1 MSFAGPAP
9 GLRGRAVITL
19 AVGIGTMT
27 LAFSAVNALFLAGP
41 PIDAAGAGLIAVRG
55 GAPEDEGAS
64 FREFEAFARDVP
76 ALDVSAQTIV
86 TLSRRRGDGVAIAWG
101 LAVTDNYFG
110 TIGVNAAV
118 GRTFSGVNEL
128 SAVISHRFWREELDE
143 ASLTGL
149 TLPLNGLDVPVIG
162 VLASDFRAG
171 FYDADVWVRISDWEA
186 LRLPARIR
194 RPDVFLLTLL
204 ARLRPQAT
212 KAQADGQ
219 LHSVASELARAW
231 PPTNARRPASFV
243 PFGDPVET
251 RAELDGSRADAQ
263 SVVISETMA
272 RGLWPSTDP
281 VGQWVSLGAEGRRAQ
296 VVGVAA
302 DTIHRTV
309 SERPEPYVYLPF
321 EQAGRRR
328 VAVVLRTAGD
338 PQILLRTVSD
348 QIRAMDPALPIYQL
362 RTMQQRIDAREQS
375 GNLIVLRFF
384 GISGGLALFLSV
396 VGLTGTV
403 SYFVG
408 QRVQE
413 FSIRA
418 AISASPADQ
427 VELVLGSA
435 LSMAGPGVAVGL
447 FGALLLSW
455 LITSSVRGLD
465 VNSPMTYAIVGFL
478 QLTIAVAAAAVPGRR
493 AARANP
499 LAALRT
505 E

>member
-1 MSFAGPAP
+1 MDRVPFYVGFPQRLEVSVDGRSCALETCPTAASYRVGPEYFRTMKIP
-9 GLRGRAVITL
+9 LRRGR
-19 AVGIGTMT
+19 
-27 LAFSAVNALFLAGP
+27 
-41 PIDAAGAGLIAVRG
+41 
-55 GAPEDEGAS
+55 
-64 FREFEAFARDVP
+64 
-76 ALDVSAQTIV
+76 
-86 TLSRRRGDGVAIAWG
+86 
-101 LAVTDNYFG
+101 
-110 TIGVNAAV
+110 
-118 GRTFSGVNEL
+118 
-128 SAVISHRFWREELDE
+128 
-143 ASLTGL
+143 
-149 TLPLNGLDVPVIG
+149 
-162 VLASDFRAG
+162 
-171 FYDADVWVRISDWEA
+171 
-186 LRLPARIR
+186 
-194 RPDVFLLTLL
+194 
-204 ARLRPQAT
+204 
-212 KAQADGQ
+212 
-219 LHSVASELARAW
+219 
-231 PPTNARRPASFV
+231 
-243 PFGDPVET
+243 
-251 RAELDGSRADAQ
+251 ELDGSRVDAQ

-272 RGLWPSTDP
+272 RNFWPSTDP

-321 EQAGRRR
+321 EQAEYAER

-338 PQILLRTVSD
+338 PQPLLRTVSD

-384 GISGGLALFLSV
+384 GICGGLALFLSV

-403 SYFVG
+403 SYSVG
-408 QRVQE
+408 QRVRE
-413 FSIRA
+413 FGIRA
-418 AISASPADQ
+418 AIGASPADQ
-427 VELVLGSA
+427 VKLVLGSA
-435 LSMAGPGVAVGL
+435 LWMAGPGVAVGL